1 MKRNLDMGRFGRR
14 VIGNGSAN
22 GNSATHGFNGQHKAV
37 AVSARGLGADL
48 VADSATRSHGD
59 LDRAVSVP
67 RWKRVLDVT
76 LVLVASPVLVPLMAL
91 IAVAIRLSSP
101 GPALFRQER
110 VGFRGRR
117 FTCFKFRTMVVDAD
131 PGLHQGHLQ
140 ELLRSDKPMVKMDTK
155 GDPRVIPFG
164 RLLRASGLDEL
175 PQIFNVLRGEM
186 SLVGPRPCMP
196 YEFEQYLPW
205 QMERFNAMPGLTGLW
220 QVSGKNRT
228 TFNEMIRL
236 DIQYARN
243 QSLWLDLKI
252 ILKTVPA
259 LILQMRDQRAGRKAL
274 AQNGHGAQNGAAAA
288 MPRFDAERAGSEANP
303 SYFVRNQSLS

>member
-1 MKRNLDMGRFGRR
+1 MTGNGTSNRNRAVNGLNGSSKTVGVAQDGARARFGAAPHTPES
-14 VIGNGSAN
+14 GETG
-22 GNSATHGFNGQHKAV
+22 
-37 AVSARGLGADL
+37 GAMRMP
-48 VADSATRSHGD
+48 A
-59 LDRAVSVP
+59 
-67 RWKRVLDVT
+67 WKRVLDVT
-76 LVLVASPVLVPLMAL
+76 LIILASPLLVPLMAFIALL
-91 IAVAIRLSSP
+91 IRAVSP
-101 GPALFRQER
+101 GPVLFRQER

-131 PGLHQGHLQ
+131 PSLHQGHLR
-140 ELLRSDKPMVKMDTK
+140 ELLCSDKPMVKMDAK
-155 GDPRVIPFG
+155 GDPRVIRFG

-205 QMERFNAMPGLTGLW
+205 QMERFNAVPGLTGLW

-236 DIQYARN
+236 DIQYARR

-259 LILQMRDQRAGRKAL
+259 LILQMRDQRAERKAL
-274 AQNGHGAQNGAAAA
+274 ARNGAAAESRVETTRWWRVSS
-288 MPRFDAERAGSEANP
+288 PVEGPLPDRN
-303 SYFVRNQSLS
+303 YFARKQT